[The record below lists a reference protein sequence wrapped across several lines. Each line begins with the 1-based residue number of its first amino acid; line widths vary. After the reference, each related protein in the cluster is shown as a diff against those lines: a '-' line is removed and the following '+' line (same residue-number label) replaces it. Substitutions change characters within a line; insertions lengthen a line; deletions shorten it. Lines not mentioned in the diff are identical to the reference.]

1 MLTKQI
7 LVAQLAIES
16 TYDRKINRRL
26 NFQLYINFTKTQS
39 LHNDKPGLLCY
50 NNIRKAKGE
59 HKMTREEMIK
69 AYKEMAAAH
78 KYLVGFEYE
87 NRLWYVME
95 AGMIRD
101 DMLKG
106 DRAAQSKGGM
116 LKVRVR
122 LNAKLKAML
131 VHTGKAILLGAAD
144 LLNTN
149 DKYNRGERF
158 ERLVTEQLTGE
169 TWVKDSIPFN
179 VAGDIRLNGEEVQV
193 KFDGAELTNEKT
205 LARAMA

>member
-1 MLTKQI
+1 
-7 LVAQLAIES
+7 
-16 TYDRKINRRL
+16 
-26 NFQLYINFTKTQS
+26 
-39 LHNDKPGLLCY
+39 
-50 NNIRKAKGE
+50 
-59 HKMTREEMIK
+59 MTREEMIK
-69 AYKEMAAAH
+69 AYTEMAAAH

-122 LNAKLKAML
+122 LSAKLKAML

-158 ERLVTEQLTGE
+158 ERLVTEQLAGE

-193 KFDGAELTNEKT
+193 KFDGAELTNERT

>member
-1 MLTKQI
+1 
-7 LVAQLAIES
+7 
-16 TYDRKINRRL
+16 
-26 NFQLYINFTKTQS
+26 
-39 LHNDKPGLLCY
+39 
-50 NNIRKAKGE
+50 
-59 HKMTREEMIK
+59 MTREEMIK
-69 AYKEMAAAH
+69 AYTEMAAAH

-158 ERLVTEQLTGE
+158 ERLVTEQLAGE

-179 VAGDIRLNGEEVQV
+179 VAGDIRLNGEEIQV